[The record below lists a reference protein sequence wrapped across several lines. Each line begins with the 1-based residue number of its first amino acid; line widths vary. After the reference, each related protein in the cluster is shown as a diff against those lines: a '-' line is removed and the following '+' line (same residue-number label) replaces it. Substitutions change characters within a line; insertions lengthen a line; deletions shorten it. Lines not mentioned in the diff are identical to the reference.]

1 MKSTQE
7 KIKEAAEAEYPL
19 GKDNYKV
26 ETSRYAMQ
34 AARINAYTEG
44 ANFALSLDRW
54 ISVDE
59 ALPEPGREVLTYGA
73 KENWNGAVM
82 YRYVGI
88 NRTEWYMRAPYDSEP
103 LQCYTPTHWC
113 EITPPNTKER

>member
-1 MKSTQE
+1 MKQLEMGQMIVELQE
-7 KIKEAAEAEYPL
+7 KLDACRAELSVTRREL
-19 GKDNYKV
+19 
-26 ETSRYAMQ
+26 Q
-34 AARINAYTEG
+34 A
-44 ANFALSLDRW
+44 ALSLDRW
-54 ISVDE
+54 VSVEE